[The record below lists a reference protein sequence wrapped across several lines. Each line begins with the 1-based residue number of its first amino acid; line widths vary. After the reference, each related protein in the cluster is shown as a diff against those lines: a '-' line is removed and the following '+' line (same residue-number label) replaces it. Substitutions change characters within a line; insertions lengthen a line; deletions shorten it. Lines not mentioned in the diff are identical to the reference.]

1 MMRDDLTSLVF
12 PVHGEPIDPVAMARK
27 DMQKNLPKRFY
38 KEVRAELRDGIHV
51 LLLDGRSAKTPAR
64 NALAVDD
71 AHVAQVLVAEWD
83 AQKDVINPLH
93 MPMTRL
99 LHSALDGV
107 AREYAAV
114 RAEML
119 RYAASDLICYRA
131 VTPQTLVDEQSKEWD
146 AVLDFV
152 AKTFDARFVPVSGVM
167 FKPQSEAALKAVEAA
182 LAAYQRPLDLAA
194 LHVLTSISGSVL
206 IALSVAHGFL
216 NADTGFAAAHVDEHY
231 QARVWGTDEEA
242 QARLAQR
249 CIDFATA
256 AHALTGAKIA

>member
-1 MMRDDLTSLVF
+1 MRDDLTSLVF

-38 KEVRAELRDGIHV
+38 KEVRSELRDGQHV

-64 NALAVDD
+64 NILAADA

-83 AQKDVINPLH
+83 AQKDVINPLN

-107 AREYAAV
+107 AREQAAV

-119 RYAASDLICYRA
+119 RYAASDLTCYRA
-131 VTPQTLVDEQSKEWD
+131 TTPQALVEEQARAWD
-146 AVLDFV
+146 AVLKFV
-152 AKTFDARFVPVSGVM
+152 ADRFGAQFQPVSGVM
-167 FKPQSEAALKAVEAA
+167 FQPQPEAALHAVEAA

-216 NADTGFAAAHVDEHY
+216 DAESGFATAHVDEQY
-231 QARVWGTDEEA
+231 QARVWGADEEA
-242 QARLAQR
+242 QARLALR
-249 CIDFATA
+249 RTDFAPA

>member
-1 MMRDDLTSLVF
+1 MRDDLTSLVF

-38 KEVRAELRDGIHV
+38 KEVRSELRDGQHV

-64 NALAVDD
+64 NILAADA

-83 AQKDVINPLH
+83 AQKDVINPLN

-107 AREYAAV
+107 AREQAAV

-119 RYAASDLICYRA
+119 RYAASDLTCYRA
-131 VTPQTLVDEQSKEWD
+131 TTPQALVEEQAKAWD
-146 AVLDFV
+146 AVLKFV
-152 AKTFDARFVPVSGVM
+152 ADRFGAQFQPVSGVM
-167 FKPQSEAALKAVEAA
+167 FQPQPEAA

-216 NADTGFAAAHVDEHY
+216 DAESGFATAHVDEQY
-231 QARVWGTDEEA
+231 QARVWGADEEA
-242 QARLAQR
+242 QARLALR
-249 CIDFATA
+249 RTDFATA